1 MLSWIPNCWG
11 RLHHTS
17 CYVPPMAPSE
27 FHLLGIAIL
36 SHTVPTSEGSLHLPS
51 PRLDCHK
58 SHAITCSSP
67 DSQGL
72 GMVTGNCCYC
82 CYSDLHLLGTITLNF
97 LVPPGYGSLCH
108 MLALANL
115 SVMVPSS
122 YISF

>member
-1 MLSWIPNCWG
+1 MPSVPVTISHKLEWEVIFVTYYIQLLSFP
-11 RLHHTS
+11 
-17 CYVPPMAPSE
+17 Y
-27 FHLLGIAIL
+27 
-36 SHTVPTSEGSLHLPS
+36 PS
-51 PRLDCHK
+51 PRLNCHK